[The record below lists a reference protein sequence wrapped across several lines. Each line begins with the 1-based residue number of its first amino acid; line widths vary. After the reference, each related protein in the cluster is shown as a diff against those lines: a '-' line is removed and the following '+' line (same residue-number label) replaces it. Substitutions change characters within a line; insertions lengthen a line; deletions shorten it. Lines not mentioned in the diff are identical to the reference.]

1 MKHPLAGASI
11 FRSSFLRLFC
21 GSVFGAA
28 LALPAITS
36 AAAAPTFSIRDVL
49 SAPFPTDLQASPKG
63 NTAGWIANDSGSRNL
78 WVAEVT
84 SDGSHGARQVTAYT
98 GDDGMDMGEIRWTP
112 DTNSIIYTRGGS
124 FEGGGDV
131 NALSLPQGA
140 PAQEIWM
147 VGINGGTPRKLGSG
161 HAPEVSPAG
170 DAIAYLNG
178 AQIWLASLSSTEAPA
193 QLIHDRGKCRSIVF
207 SPDGKRLAFV
217 SARTD
222 HSFIGVYDFAKRS
235 ITWLSPS
242 VDDDDAIAWS
252 PDSQHI
258 AFIRTPSDNPYR
270 FAPRLSG
277 SPWSILVADAAD
289 GTAKRIWVADA
300 GTGSVFSPL
309 ESEHQLLWSSGGSII
324 FPWEK
329 TGWRN
334 LYAISMA
341 APGAKAA
348 APGAKPLTPGDFEV
362 VQATLSPKADEVVY
376 ASNQGNLNGRHLWRV
391 AAATGKVSALTS
403 GGAIEDSPD
412 VTGDGRIVAFQAD
425 GRKPLEPVFFGAD
438 GDGHVLAP
446 PTPPTFPLKA
456 LVEPQYVSIQSP
468 DGMRVPGQLFVPAGG
483 VTAGR
488 HPAVVFFHGGPTRQM
503 FAAWSPMDA
512 YSYMYGLNQYLA
524 NKGYVVLSVNYR
536 GGAGYGLKFREA
548 PRFGAA
554 GASEYQDILGA
565 AQFLRAR
572 GDVDPQHVGV
582 YGGSYGGLMT
592 ALALSRSSD
601 LFAAGVDYAGVHNWL
616 GLLPPSSAPDAAD
629 VSKLAYESS
638 AIATAAQWRSP
649 VLFVQADDDRNVPFH
664 QTVELVN
671 LLRNLGHARVD
682 QLIIPNEIHDLL
694 RHESWEILF
703 DATDRYFDKYLR
715 GVDR

>member
-1 MKHPLAGASI
+1 
-11 FRSSFLRLFC
+11 
-21 GSVFGAA
+21 
-28 LALPAITS
+28 
-36 AAAAPTFSIRDVL
+36 
-49 SAPFPTDLQASPKG
+49 
-63 NTAGWIANDSGSRNL
+63 
-78 WVAEVT
+78 
-84 SDGSHGARQVTAYT
+84 
-98 GDDGMDMGEIRWTP
+98 
-112 DTNSIIYTRGGS
+112 
-124 FEGGGDV
+124 
-131 NALSLPQGA
+131 
-140 PAQEIWM
+140 
-147 VGINGGTPRKLGSG
+147 
-161 HAPEVSPAG
+161 VSPVG
-170 DAIAYLNG
+170 DAVAYLNG
-178 AQIWLASLSSTEAPA
+178 AQIWLASLSSAEAPA

-217 SARTD
+217 SERTD
-222 HSFIGVYDFAKRS
+222 HAFIGVYDFAKRS

-242 VDDDDAIAWS
+242 TDEDDAIAWS
-252 PDSQHI
+252 ADSKNI
-258 AFIRTPSDNPYR
+258 AFIRSPSDHPYR
-270 FAPRLSG
+270 FAPRLAA
-277 SPWSILVADAAD
+277 SPWSIWVANAAD
-289 GTAKRIWVADA
+289 GTAKRIWIADE
-300 GTGSVFSPL
+300 GIGSVFSRL
-309 ESEHQLLWSSGGSII
+309 ESERQLLWSSGGNIV

-334 LYAISMA
+334 LYAVST
-341 APGAKAA
+341 GASS
-348 APGAKPLTPGDFEV
+348 AKPLTPGDFEV
-362 VQATLSPKADEVVY
+362 VEATLSPKGDEVIY
-376 ASNQGNLNGRHLWRV
+376 ASNAGDLNGRHLWKV
-391 AAATGKVSALTS
+391 SAAGGKVSPLTS

-412 VTGDGRIVAFQAD
+412 VTGEGRIVAFQAD

-438 GDGHVLAP
+438 GKGHVLAP
-446 PTPPTFPLKA
+446 PPPPTFPLKA
-456 LVEPQYVSIQSP
+456 LVEPQNVSIQSP

-483 VTAGR
+483 AAAGR

-548 PRFGAA
+548 PGFGAG

-572 GDVDPQHVGV
+572 NDVDPKHIGV

-616 GLLPPSSAPDAAD
+616 GLLPPSAPGDAD
-629 VSKLAYESS
+629 HSKLAYDSS

-664 QTVELVN
+664 QTVEMVN
-671 LLRNLGHARVD
+671 VLRNLGHAQVD

-703 DATDRYFDKYLR
+703 EATDSYFDKYLR
-715 GVDR
+715 GVN